1 MKSIWS
7 EMELP
12 AFPKLQQDI
21 TTDVLIVGGGMA
33 GILLAYYLHQNNV
46 DYVLAEKDGIGCG
59 TTKNTTAKI
68 TAQHGLIYHKLAQN
82 YGLELARK
90 YLDANLLAC
99 KEYKRLCENI
109 ACDYEV
115 KNNFVYSVSDK
126 QILIDEM
133 ATLDKLHFESRYA
146 DDLPI
151 PIDTVGAVEF
161 PNQAQFHPYKFLAKI
176 AKDLHVYEHTF
187 VKKVE
192 KNVAITDGG
201 TIRAD
206 NIVIATHFPFI
217 NTHGAYFLKLYQH
230 RSYVIAIKPGEQV
243 DGMYVDENNLG
254 YSFRNQGDMLLLGG
268 GGHRT
273 GKPGGGW
280 EELRT
285 FAKHKF
291 PDASEKFHWAAQDCM
306 SLDDIPYIGKYG
318 RMLHGVYVAT
328 GFHKWGMTS
337 SMVAAQ
343 ILTDEILGKSNEY
356 ADVFL
361 PQRSMMT
368 KQLFINIGEATCNL
382 LTPSKRRC
390 SHMGCALKWN
400 EQEHTW
406 DCPCH
411 GSRYTENGTLLQNPS
426 QKGLILK

>member
-1 MKSIWS
+1 
-7 EMELP
+7 
-12 AFPKLQQDI
+12 
-21 TTDVLIVGGGMA
+21 
-33 GILLAYYLHQNNV
+33 
-46 DYVLAEKDGIGCG
+46 
-59 TTKNTTAKI
+59 
-68 TAQHGLIYHKLAQN
+68 
-82 YGLELARK
+82 
-90 YLDANLLAC
+90 
-99 KEYKRLCENI
+99 
-109 ACDYEV
+109 
-115 KNNFVYSVSDK
+115 
-126 QILIDEM
+126 
-133 ATLDKLHFESRYA
+133 
-146 DDLPI
+146 
-151 PIDTVGAVEF
+151 
-161 PNQAQFHPYKFLAKI
+161 
-176 AKDLHVYEHTF
+176 
-187 VKKVE
+187 
-192 KNVAITDGG
+192 
-201 TIRAD
+201 
-206 NIVIATHFPFI
+206 
-217 NTHGAYFLKLYQH
+217 
-230 RSYVIAIKPGEQV
+230 
-243 DGMYVDENNLG
+243 MYVDENNLG
-254 YSFRNQGDMLLLGG
+254 YSFRDQGDMLLLGG

-285 FAKHKF
+285 FAKHKL

-400 EQEHTW
+400 EQGQTW